1 MNIPMKKIIEGLSRP
16 EAWPDPADEVEVR
29 QTHSSVIFLG
39 KDTVF
44 KIKKPVDFGFLDF
57 TTLKKRRHF
66 CEEEVRLNRRLSPDA
81 YLGVVPVTQGKKGLR
96 FGGEGE
102 AVEWAVHMKRLDEK
116 RFLSTLLEKNEVSPP
131 DMVRV
136 ARRIA
141 AFHAEAP
148 TSPEIARIGGKAAI
162 LFNTEENFRQIQPHV
177 GKTLDRETFRVLRAY
192 TETFIQAND
201 DLLTEREARGW
212 IRDGH
217 GDLHAQHICLDE
229 KIHIF
234 DCIEFNERFRFG
246 DILNDAA
253 FLIMDL
259 DRLGYPDLS
268 RAFPSAYLE
277 MMDQK
282 NQGALLNFFC
292 CYRAVVRGKVEGFR
306 SLDPDVPENQALE
319 AARNA
324 ASFHKLAL
332 GYARTLFPAT
342 LLIGCGLMG
351 SGKSS
356 AARGLRR
363 FLDLEVLSS
372 DKVRKEL
379 AGISAHGSSHVPFGE
394 DIYSPEFTDRT
405 YRELLKRAE
414 NFLAEGKSVFLD
426 ASFMDPARRAAAMEL
441 AGRTGA
447 RPILVHFYAD
457 EGVLRSRLRKR
468 AAGKSSISDGREEI
482 LAQQASAF
490 TEPKEI
496 PGKSRFTVDTSQGT
510 GETVRAIYARLLST
524 T

>member
-1 MNIPMKKIIEGLSRP
+1 MNIPMKKIIGDLSRP
-16 EAWPDPADEVEVR
+16 DAWPDPGDEVEVR
-29 QTHSSVIFLG
+29 QTHISVIFLG
-39 KDTVF
+39 KDRVF

-57 TTLKKRRHF
+57 TTLEKRLHF

-81 YLGVVPVTQGKKGLR
+81 YLGVVPVTPGKTGLR

-116 RFLSTLLEKNEVSPP
+116 RFLSTLLKTNEVSPP

-141 AFHAEAP
+141 DFHSEAP
-148 TSPEIARIGGKAAI
+148 TSPEIMRIGGKAAI
-162 LFNTEENFRQIQPHV
+162 LFNTEENFRQMEPHV
-177 GKTLDRETFRVLRAY
+177 GKTLDRETFHVIRDY
-192 TETFIQAND
+192 TNTFIQAND

-229 KIHIF
+229 KIRIF
-234 DCIEFNERFRFG
+234 DCIEFNQRFRFG

-253 FLIMDL
+253 FLVMDL

-268 RAFPSAYLE
+268 RAFQTAYLE

-306 SLDPDVPENQALE
+306 SMDPDVPENQALE
-319 AARNA
+319 AAHNA

-332 GYARTLFPAT
+332 HYARTLSPAT
-342 LLIGCGLMG
+342 MVIGCGLMG

-356 AARGLRR
+356 AARGLGR
-363 FLDLEVLSS
+363 FLDLKVLSS

-379 AGISAHGSSHVPFGE
+379 AGISPHGSCRVPFGE
-394 DIYSPEFTDRT
+394 EIYSAEFTDRT
-405 YRELLKRAE
+405 YRELLNRAE
-414 NFLAEGKSVFLD
+414 NFLEGGESVFLD
-426 ASFMDPARRAAAMEL
+426 ASFMDPARRAAALEL
-441 AGRTGA
+441 AGKTGA
-447 RPILVHFYAD
+447 RPILVHFHAD

-468 AAGKSSISDGREEI
+468 TAGKSSISDGREEI
-482 LAQQASAF
+482 LDQQIRAF
-490 TEPKEI
+490 KEPLEI
-496 PGKSRFTVDTSQGT
+496 PGKSRFTVDTSRGT

>member
-1 MNIPMKKIIEGLSRP
+1 MNIPMKKIIGDLSRP
-16 EAWPDPADEVEVR
+16 GAWPHPPGMVEIR
-29 QTHSSVIFLG
+29 QTHISVIFLG
-39 KDTVF
+39 KGTVF

-57 TTLKKRRHF
+57 TTLEKRRHF
-66 CEEEVRLNRRLSPDA
+66 CEEEVRLNRRLSPDD
-81 YLGVVPVTQGKKGLR
+81 YLGVVPVTQGKNGLR

-102 AVEWAVHMKRLDEK
+102 AVEWAVQMKRLDEQ
-116 RFLSTLLEKNEVSPP
+116 RFLSTLLERDQVSPS

-136 ARRIA
+136 AGRIA

-148 TSPEIARIGGKAAI
+148 TTPEITRIGGKDAI
-162 LFNTEENFRQIQPHV
+162 LFNTKENFEQIEPHV
-177 GKTLDRETFRVLRAY
+177 GKTLNRETFKVIRDY
-192 TETFIQAND
+192 TETFIGAND

-229 KIHIF
+229 KIRIF

-253 FLIMDL
+253 FLVMDL
-259 DRLGYPDLS
+259 DRLGYPGLS
-268 RAFPSAYLE
+268 RAFQSAYLE
-277 MMDQK
+277 MMEQK

-306 SLDPDVPENQALE
+306 SMDPDVPENQALE
-319 AARNA
+319 AARSA

-332 GYARTLFPAT
+332 HYARTLSPAT
-342 LLIGCGLMG
+342 LILGCGLMG

-356 AARGLRR
+356 AAKGLGR
-363 FLDLEVLSS
+363 FLDLVVLSS

-379 AGISAHGSSHVPFGE
+379 AGISPHGSRRVPFGE
-394 DIYSPEFTDRT
+394 DIYSAEFTDRT
-405 YRELLKRAE
+405 YGELFRRTG

-441 AGRTGA
+441 AGKTGA
-447 RPILVHFYAD
+447 RPILVHFHAD
-457 EGVLRSRLRKR
+457 EGVLRSRLRQR

-482 LAQQASAF
+482 LDQQIRAF
-490 TEPKEI
+490 KEPEEI
-496 PGKSRFTVDTSQGT
+496 PEKSRFTVETSRGA
-510 GETVRAIYARLLST
+510 GETVSAIYDRLLST